1 MSNDIFVYLSGILLM
16 LGLRTSPS
24 VYVIFW
30 APMHYNLAL
39 PLLMYKIML
48 GSLKL
53 NLYIHICICIYVYK
67 YLIAISGSLYIY
79 IYV

>member
-24 VYVIFW
+24 VYVTFW

-53 NLYIHICICIYVYK
+53 NLYIHIYVYV
-67 YLIAISGSLYIY
+67 YMYTSIL
-79 IYV
+79 